1 MLAGGAI
8 EALTLQ
14 QAVLAVEAGVARLL
28 AAPPLVAIG
37 ADAGTRDGVTLSAVL
52 ALAAVG
58 AVGAP
63 EITLT
68 TYTEEEG
75 GAKT

>member
-1 MLAGGAI
+1 MLTGGAI

-28 AAPPLVAIG
+28 AAPPLVAVG
-37 ADAGTRDGVTLSAVL
+37 ADAGARDGVTLGAIL
-52 ALAAVG
+52 ALTAVG

-63 EITLT
+63 EVALT
-68 TYTEEEG
+68 ACTEEEG